1 MKKMMFI
8 ALAAATFTFAS
19 CWTDKKTDVQESDE
33 TEVVDTTVAPEG
45 EDNAA
50 TDSTAAK
57 DENAESSAEGTEAP
71 AEETPAA
78 DAK

>member
-1 MKKMMFI
+1 MKKMMII

-19 CWTDKKTDVQESDE
+19 CWTDKKTDVQEPDE
-33 TEVVDTTVAPEG
+33 AEVVDTTVAPEG

-57 DENAESSAEGTEAP
+57 DENAEAPAEGTEAP